1 VAQQNTEDEKTI
13 IPGLLLSPGNLYEK
27 ALTLKKISILS
38 QGDQMSCSPTHILS
52 KELFMYIN
60 FITLAKKCGLLV

>member
-38 QGDQMSCSPTHILS
+38 QGDQMS
-52 KELFMYIN
+52 
-60 FITLAKKCGLLV
+60 